1 MPRSEPDSD
10 GIYRFGNILVEP
22 AAHRLERDGQP
33 VPVEP
38 KAYTLLVT
46 LLRHAGE
53 LVSKDTLLDSVWGHH
68 HVTTGVLNRVVSQL
82 RYTLG
87 DSSAQPRYIATVHSL
102 GYRFIGE
109 LQYTPPT
116 GNDDADMPPGA
127 SPLRPP
133 TPIANDEAGGART
146 PRRRRLTDG
155 DQFLNFIDLQPCL
168 DQLANWTALLPPDD
182 PQRRA
187 ILAVLSLEYA
197 RLRESGVATPALAYR
212 DAVVAMLEGDRQ
224 AAIAALSR
232 AIDQGFRDD
241 LALRRD
247 LAWRVLADDADFHRE
262 QQRLDVLR
270 LAERTPP
277 EPPPSR

>member
-33 VPVEP
+33 LPVEP
-38 KAYTLLVT
+38 KAYTLLLT
-46 LLRHAGE
+46 LLRHAGD

-82 RYTLG
+82 RRTLG

-109 LQYTPPT
+109 LQYTPPA
-116 GNDDADMPPGA
+116 GSGDVDV
-127 SPLRPP
+127 PLSAALPRPP

-146 PRRRRLTDG
+146 PYRRRLTDG

-168 DQLANWTALLPPDD
+168 DQLANWAALLPPSD

-187 ILAVLSLEYA
+187 ILAVLGLEYA

-212 DAVVAMLEGDRQ
+212 DAVVAMLEGDRRT
-224 AAIAALSR
+224 AITALSR

-241 LALRRD
+241 LALQHD

-270 LAERTPP
+270 LAERPP
-277 EPPPSR
+277 PDPPPSR

>member
-1 MPRSEPDSD
+1 
-10 GIYRFGNILVEP
+10 
-22 AAHRLERDGQP
+22 
-33 VPVEP
+33 
-38 KAYTLLVT
+38 
-46 LLRHAGE
+46 
-53 LVSKDTLLDSVWGHH
+53 
-68 HVTTGVLNRVVSQL
+68 
-82 RYTLG
+82 
-87 DSSAQPRYIATVHSL
+87 VHSL

-116 GNDDADMPPGA
+116 GKDDADTPPGA
-127 SPLRPP
+127 SLPRAPP
-133 TPIANDEAGGART
+133 PIANDEAGGART
-146 PRRRRLTDG
+146 PHRRRRLTDG

-168 DQLANWTALLPPDD
+168 DQLANWTALLPPND

-224 AAIAALSR
+224 AALAALSR

-270 LAERTPP
+270 LAERPP
-277 EPPPSR
+277 SDPPPSR